1 MFFKE
6 AIVILS
12 FMYCFW
18 QNTPTYVYSECS
30 IKIMH
35 KKFGFNIWAHI
46 LIQWYKTASGCD
58 PVVAFVHS

>member
-18 QNTPTYVYSECS
+18 QNTPTYLYSECS

-35 KKFGFNIWAHI
+35 KKFGFNIGAHI
-46 LIQWYKTASGCD
+46 LIQWYKNASGCD